1 MPIAHNENQKQK
13 ELYNSLNFMR
23 ESLIVVVSYIDQ
35 GEGLHNPLAWNK
47 LLEVI
52 RIDNSMTTRYMANC
66 WLVYNELRLSCVYT
80 ATVVKESRSFMTFS
94 AVFAPVLRRNVHT

>member
-47 LLEVI
+47 LLDMLEAN
-52 RIDNSMTTRYMANC
+52 RTDNSMTIRYMANSVTC
-66 WLVYNELRLSCVYT
+66 L
-80 ATVVKESRSFMTFS
+80 
-94 AVFAPVLRRNVHT
+94 